1 MLINDKIAN
10 LSKNKELRM
19 ESEPLINQQITFNQL
34 LINKV
39 AALPHWPLKVID
51 TPLSPFFKD
60 AVVQSFVFGNQ
71 SVQNLFCFSQIN
83 SFKPVHLSDILG
95 GFCQRF
101 VD

>member
-19 ESEPLINQQITFNQL
+19 ESEPL

-51 TPLSPFFKD
+51 TLLFPFFKD

-95 GFCQRF
+95 DFCQRF